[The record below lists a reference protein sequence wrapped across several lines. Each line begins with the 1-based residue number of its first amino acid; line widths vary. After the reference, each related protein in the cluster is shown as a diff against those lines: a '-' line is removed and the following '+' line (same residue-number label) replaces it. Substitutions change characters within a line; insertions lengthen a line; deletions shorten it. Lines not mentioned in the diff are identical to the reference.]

1 MSYREGT
8 SRGVPLL
15 QRAPDFDVQQGSYQS
30 VQANQLYSRPL
41 SLELR
46 EKLEMRLT
54 GCSNTKSLGWRQL
67 AITSLL
73 KVKQIVILIF
83 GPFQAWTCNTHAQ
96 TALMNPWELMR
107 EKLGT

>member
-1 MSYREGT
+1 MYNR
-8 SRGVPLL
+8 
-15 QRAPDFDVQQGSYQS
+15 GSYKS
-30 VQANQLYSRPL
+30 VQASL
-41 SLELR
+41 SLDLR

-67 AITSLL
+67 AVTSLL

-83 GPFQAWTCNTHAQ
+83 GPFQAWTCHTHAQ
-96 TALMNPWELMR
+96 TAIMNPWELMR